1 MPQPS
6 ASHPLQWAVQ
16 AQEPRVHESEQ
27 RAQHTWADSL
37 SDSMEGGD
45 ACAWG
50 EPCVGFTGLV
60 RLVPKRSPACRI
72 SLDRQDGQRACGH
85 PSWESPG
92 VVQPGLPGRG
102 PVCAV

>member
-16 AQEPRVHESEQ
+16 AQEPGVQGSEQ
-27 RAQHTWADSL
+27 RAQHMWADSL

-45 ACAWG
+45 ARAWG

-72 SLDRQDGQRACGH
+72 SLDRQEEQRPCGY
-85 PSWESPG
+85 PSWESPR
-92 VVQPGLPGRG
+92 VVQPGLRGRG